1 MVLNVKDKVLVWLV
15 IILISLMTVVLS
27 DGKSKCEL
35 IIIRVSVCFKNL
47 HLQYIELIL

>member
-15 IILISLMTVVLS
+15 IILISLMTVLS